1 MGTKYVVGYGRNP
14 KEEKMKKFTTID
26 TITFIGILASLALLL
41 FSGCSHGF
49 YLQGHKITK
58 TSECCKR
65 LSLQTEQM
73 STFNRYCKV
82 ALFLSKSTNKAVGK
96 VVQKNAT
103 AAVKVCKFVFKVDTD
118 EELIAAGD
126 QQEYYRVR
134 SYIVTPEDGF
144 WRQTLPCDPAEAS
157 CEEF

>member
-1 MGTKYVVGYGRNP
+1 
-14 KEEKMKKFTTID
+14 MKNFNTID
-26 TITFIGILASLALLL
+26 TITLVGIMASLALLLL

-49 YLQGHKITK
+49 YLQGHKIAK
-58 TSECCKR
+58 TNDECCKR
-65 LSLQTEQM
+65 LSLRAEQM

-103 AAVKVCKFVFKVDTD
+103 AAVKVCKFVFKVETD
-118 EELIAAGD
+118 EELVAAGD
-126 QQEYYRVR
+126 EQEYHRVR
-134 SYIVTPEDGF
+134 SYIITPDEGF
-144 WRQTLPCDPAEAS
+144 WRHSLPCDPAESA